1 MDTTNTIING
11 DKGTWGNLNETELK
25 YKPDGSNDST
35 NLAMQRIQKHLG
47 DVVKDDDDGN
57 KIVNTR
63 EITRQNPEGKPQ
75 QNIFSYEHTKP
86 IINNQNENKIE
97 SANLKDRR
105 YETNGDGNGYTRI
118 DTHYTAKTKGNQQVD
133 GIGDVNYDIPISDD
147 SVAKNNQDLL
157 EIFDQGINNIVLR
170 IKARFGHTN
179 GEVNKIVSSI
189 SSIFGNIDTII
200 QDNDRLGTDSLAEND
215 YEHDGKAITRNLD
228 GTIVEGV
235 GVGKA
240 VSKKDV
246 LTGEY
251 TSTISGKHK
260 EETEMPTQFDYV
272 KDIDKFKGNLDVD
285 SNYDVMQGTK
295 KLDLNDTNDREK
307 LMTRLN
313 NCQALEIFHLKLF
326 ENFMKTGA
334 FTLTLYEKYK
344 YITTVMLYLLK
355 NLVNKPKLEKDCSNG
370 ATIPIADTVILPK
383 TVIKNIGRLVEEQNR
398 IQGTINTIDTA
409 LKQTKLDDVYGYA
422 SEAINENLKTK
433 NSPNDKSVPN
443 AETNDEVKK
452 LTVIPPH
459 VTNSKSEI
467 SDDDINIS
475 KVIQDPQPV
484 ANKPAAVAAAADP

>member
-11 DKGTWGNLNETELK
+11 DKGTWRNLNETELE
-25 YKPDGSNDST
+25 YKPDGSDDST
-35 NLAMQRIQKHLG
+35 NFAVQRIQKHLG
-47 DVVKDDDDGN
+47 DVVKDKKGK
-57 KIVNTR
+57 KIVKTR
-63 EITRQNPEGKPQ
+63 ELTRQNPEGKPQ

-105 YETNGDGNGYTRI
+105 YEKNIDGKYERT
-118 DTHYTAKTKGNQQVD
+118 DTHYTATTKGNQQID
-133 GIGDVNYDIPISDD
+133 GIDGPVNYDIPISDD

-170 IKARFGHTN
+170 IKARFGHN
-179 GEVNKIVSSI
+179 NKEVNEIVKSI
-189 SSIFGNIDTII
+189 SSIFGHIDDII
-200 QDNDRLGTDSLAEND
+200 KEDNRLGTDSLAEND
-215 YEHDGKAITRNLD
+215 YKHDGEKIERDESGNITK
-228 GTIVEGV
+228 GF
-235 GVGKA
+235 GKA

-251 TSTISGKHK
+251 TSTISGKHM
-260 EETEMPTQFDYV
+260 EEGIMNKQFTQV
-272 KDIDKFKGNLDVD
+272 KDIDKFKGDLDVD
-285 SNYDVMQGTK
+285 SEYVVMEENEE
-295 KLDLNDTNDREK
+295 LDLNDTDDRTK
-307 LMTRLN
+307 LMTRLK

-355 NLVNKPKLEKDCSNG
+355 NLVNKPKLEIDCSNG
-370 ATIPIADTVILPK
+370 VIPPTIPIADTVILPK

-422 SEAINENLKTK
+422 SKAINENLKTETT
-433 NSPNDKSVPN
+433 PYAKSVPN
-443 AETNDEVKK
+443 AETPDEAKN
-452 LTVIPPH
+452 LIDTPPH
-459 VTNSKSEI
+459 ATHKKSDI

-484 ANKPAAVAAAADP
+484 ADKNYPTDSEA